1 MTIQQSTPTFSAP
14 ASTGQTLSTESF
26 RDKVPVALLFLPE
39 TASSKATLVEYND
52 AHADLAERRVQL
64 LAVLPELASDARAIA
79 DRMQLTYPILSDPSH
94 AIFKEFGATDSL
106 DAPVACSV
114 IVDRTGT
121 VATKTEGVLSP
132 NEMAEQL
139 DDLEGSSRFEMAVNR

>member
-26 RDKVPVALLFLPE
+26 RDRVPVAMLFLPNTE
-39 TASSKATLVEYND
+39 QATPTLSDFNE

-64 LAVLPELASDARAIA
+64 LAVLPELASDARDIA

-94 AIFKEFGATDSL
+94 AIFREFGAIDL
-106 DAPVACSV
+106 DGGPMTCSV
-114 IVDRTGT
+114 IVDKTGT
-121 VATKTEGVLSP
+121 VAAKTEGVLSP
-132 NEMAEQL
+132 SEMTAQL